1 MHGECLEEMDKLIE
15 QGIKVDAI
23 ITDIPYGTTA
33 CKWDSVIPFDEM
45 WKRLHEISNG
55 NNTPIVLFGT
65 QPFTSE
71 LIHSNIKEFKYT
83 WTWNKS
89 RATNHLNSRKQPLR
103 VSEDIIVFYNKQC
116 TYNPILRDR
125 EKKNIRNTKNSYTK
139 NNQTIGKEKE
149 NYGYNS
155 GREIPLE
162 KGYPI
167 DILNIIQVGTNGNKR
182 LHPTQKPIELME
194 YLIKTYTNEEE
205 IVLDFTMGSGSTGV
219 ACKKL
224 NRKFIGIELDNTYFK
239 IAQDRINKE

>member
-1 MHGECLEEMDKLIE
+1 MDKLIKE
-15 QGIKVDAI
+15 GIKVDMI
-23 ITDIPYGTTA
+23 LCDLPYGTTV
-33 CKWDSVIPFDEM
+33 CKWDTVIPFDKI
-45 WKRLHEISNG
+45 WNRLKQLKKND
-55 NNTPIVLFGT
+55 NTSIVLFGT
-65 QPFTSE
+65 QPFSSE
-71 LIHSNIKEFKYT
+71 LIHSNTKEFKYT

-89 RATNHLNSRKQPLR
+89 RTTNHLNSRKQPLR

-149 NYGYNS
+149 DYGYNS

-167 DILNIIQVGTNGNKR
+167 DILNMVQVGTNGNKR
-182 LHPTQKPIELME
+182 LHPTQKPIEIME
-194 YLIKTYTNEEE
+194 YLIKTYTNEGD
-205 IVLDFTMGSGSTGV
+205 IVLDFTMGSGTTGV

-224 NRKFIGIELDNTYFK
+224 KRKFIGIELDNTYFEV
-239 IAQDRINKE
+239 AQERINTYNH